1 MIKRLTAL
9 ILAVLLLAFTA
20 GCSVEL
26 TENQDKSGFS
36 VNFSPKDPD
45 TEEQTEAPAKQDSK
59 SESKSDSKA
68 ESKSKAK
75 SDSGTDKQ
83 SSQTTYTMA
92 DVKKLKNTG
101 NFAKKTLEHIFDGT
115 INGKGKATGYHYTM
129 VTDSKGKV
137 IDGTRSKVDENG
149 VFTGK
154 VEIDGVKKNG
164 FSSFFPDR
172 RGKEERVQLLLPRE
186 LVSAAG
192 GRRDKHRLRRRF
204 RRPEQSQGL
213 DLDRLQ
219 RRSGDRYVPQLRQ
232 ENHQRFPDL

>member
-36 VNFSPKDPD
+36 IDFSPKVSD
-45 TEEQTEAPAKQDSK
+45 TEAPAKQNSKADSK
-59 SESKSDSKA
+59 SDSKADSKA
-68 ESKSKAK
+68 ESKSEAK

-154 VEIDGVKKNG
+154 VEVNGVKKNG
-164 FSSFFPDR
+164 FSSFFPESWSPQQVVD
-172 RGKEERVQLLLPRE
+172 
-186 LVSAAG
+186 AINTAY
-192 GRRDKHRLRRRF
+192 DDA
-204 RRPEQSQGL
+204 L
-213 DLDRLQ
+213 DDPSNPKGSIWVGY
-219 RRSGDRYVPQLRQ
+219 SGDLEIDMYLNSDRKITSA
-232 ENHQRFPDL
+232 FPIYEGD